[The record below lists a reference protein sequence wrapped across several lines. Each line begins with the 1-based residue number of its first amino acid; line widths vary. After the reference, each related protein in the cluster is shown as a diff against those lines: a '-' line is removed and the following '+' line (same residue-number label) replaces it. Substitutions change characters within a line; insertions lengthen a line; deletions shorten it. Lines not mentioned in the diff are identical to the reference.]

1 MNSCRCVGD
10 AEGNAVR
17 KVPSLSMQRRIIEN
31 ADERLRQSKKD
42 GRIESGC
49 VVCARRF
56 WKEDLKLLILFKDPE
71 NVDASRESSIE
82 EIASGQQ
89 HRLRRLLGVERY
101 RTRWPHIDEQE
112 LRESAVE
119 HPYCAG
125 QYLLLHKRRMPMDP
139 TEACLVCKE
148 CKGSLTSSTLTLP
161 RHSLANDLWL
171 GKQPAALRN
180 LAPSTKRLLPLT
192 RACLQVVVLQP
203 ANLQPEERQHGLV
216 GNSIFLPQAR
226 PSAILSTLPPKDVDM
241 QDAVLFVLVGGRKE
255 EVRSSKLLKAPRD
268 EYAAAVQ
275 WLMENNPF
283 YAQVEL
289 EAGGEDVLDGCVLET
304 DENSALAQEL
314 LQKGPAD
321 AQGQGD
327 EEDEKKPAE
336 TLTAEQEE
344 RGNADERMDDPG
356 TTGVMMFAVFL
367 FLLSCYVRKRIYS
380 RQVMSRHANWI

>member
-1 MNSCRCVGD
+1 M
-10 AEGNAVR
+10 
-17 KVPSLSMQRRIIEN
+17 
-31 ADERLRQSKKD
+31 
-42 GRIESGC
+42 
-49 VVCARRF
+49 
-56 WKEDLKLLILFKDPE
+56 
-71 NVDASRESSIE
+71 
-82 EIASGQQ
+82 
-89 HRLRRLLGVERY
+89 
-101 RTRWPHIDEQE
+101 
-112 LRESAVE
+112 
-119 HPYCAG
+119 
-125 QYLLLHKRRMPMDP
+125 
-139 TEACLVCKE
+139 
-148 CKGSLTSSTLTLP
+148 LTLP

-180 LAPSTKRLLPLT
+180 LAPSAKRLLPLT

-304 DENSALAQEL
+304 DENAALAQEL

-356 TTGVMMFAVFL
+356 TTGVVMF
-367 FLLSCYVRKRIYS
+367 
-380 RQVMSRHANWI
+380 